1 MCVRCFCLYKSRT
14 LGPLIDD
21 LNLLATAINEKARRL
36 IIPLAFFFIIYGN
49 SHRAKWLITV
59 TRIKIGKGDN
69 RSTIKFNYKI
79 NTTLQQVA
87 SCRFSFFF
95 FPPANSS
102 FYCPNLGREAT
113 RGHVQR
119 QILGQEHCVER
130 NTHPFGT
137 RRLSSIR
144 SFNHYQQRMGSTIF
158 RGYCW
163 WYCRGKTHVHNGMAV
178 IL

>member
-1 MCVRCFCLYKSRT
+1 MCCFCLYKSRT

-21 LNLLATAINEKARRL
+21 LNLLATAINEQARRL

-69 RSTIKFNYKI
+69 RSTIKFNY
-79 NTTLQQVA
+79 NTTLHKSHNQLY
-87 SCRFSFFF
+87 FFF
-95 FPPANSS
+95 RFLSNSS
-102 FYCPNLGREAT
+102 FCCSNLGREAT
-113 RGHVQR
+113 RGHVPR
-119 QILGQEHCVER
+119 QILGQERCVER

-163 WYCRGKTHVHNGMAV
+163 WYCRGKTHT
-178 IL
+178 